1 MRVPAAAR
9 RGHQRLAAVLEEVLR
24 ELLRD
29 LLDSLIPADALE
41 AVRAA
46 LPHALH
52 GVLVATGVV
61 QRLDARKALRA
72 QAAAADGAF
81 RIAFEPNDA
90 PVAHRRDDGAA
101 ADARLARG
109 VDLLCLGGRLVG
121 MRFAERRAVDRR
133 RAECGKRSGGGCG
146 FHEPAPRH
154 VELTHTHRLSLS
166 SPYGR
171 RGRTFLRPSRER
183 LCARRRRSPI
193 AWKG

>member
-72 QAAAADGAF
+72 QASALMG
-81 RIAFEPNDA
+81 
-90 PVAHRRDDGAA
+90 
-101 ADARLARG
+101 L
-109 VDLLCLGGRLVG
+109 
-121 MRFAERRAVDRR
+121 
-133 RAECGKRSGGGCG
+133 SGL
-146 FHEPAPRH
+146 P
-154 VELTHTHRLSLS
+154 S
-166 SPYGR
+166 SR
-171 RGRTFLRPSRER
+171 MTRPSRTVAMTAQ
-183 LCARRRRSPI
+183 LQMH
-193 AWKG
+193 AWHEV